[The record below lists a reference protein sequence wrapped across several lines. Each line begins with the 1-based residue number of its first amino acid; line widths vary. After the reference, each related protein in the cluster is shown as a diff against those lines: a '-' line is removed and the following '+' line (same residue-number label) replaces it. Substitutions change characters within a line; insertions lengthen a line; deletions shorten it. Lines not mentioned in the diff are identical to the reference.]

1 MLQQVMGDVP
11 HQFHFE
17 QQSFSSHAPWFGPH
31 CHPFPTVMQGNGDD
45 GGALALTLAI
55 RKEKSIILE
64 MCTSACA
71 VWGGWGRVMRRS
83 GAARDGSGSV
93 PGERREGAQRAA
105 VPAAVHVVES
115 QRRRAVAWRCSAR
128 VSAAMA
134 GGGGLE
140 G

>member
-1 MLQQVMGDVP
+1 MGDKG
-11 HQFHFE
+11 E
-17 QQSFSSHAPWFGPH
+17 G
-31 CHPFPTVMQGNGDD
+31 D
-45 GGALALTLAI
+45 GGLGEGGESDVGNWVPAVLVGPAVTLAI

-64 MCTSACA
+64 MCASACA
-71 VWGGWGRVMRRS
+71 VWGGWGRVMRR
-83 GAARDGSGSV
+83 GCAARDGSGSV

>member
-1 MLQQVMGDVP
+1 
-11 HQFHFE
+11 
-17 QQSFSSHAPWFGPH
+17 
-31 CHPFPTVMQGNGDD
+31 MQGNWMPAVLVGP
-45 GGALALTLAI
+45 ALTVAI

-71 VWGGWGRVMRRS
+71 VWGGWSRVMRR
-83 GAARDGSGSV
+83 GCAARDGSGSV